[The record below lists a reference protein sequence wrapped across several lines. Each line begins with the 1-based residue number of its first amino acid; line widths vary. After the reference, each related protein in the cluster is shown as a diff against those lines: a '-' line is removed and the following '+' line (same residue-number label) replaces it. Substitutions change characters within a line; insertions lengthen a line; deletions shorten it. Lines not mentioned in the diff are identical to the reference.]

1 MNNIP
6 LISIIIPVYNA
17 EKFLSHCINSILEQ
31 SYINLEII
39 LVNDGSTDNSLSICE
54 YYALKDNRIKVF
66 TQANK
71 GVSSARN
78 LGIEKAQGEWIYF
91 VDSDD
96 LVFDGLFRDFYE
108 TISLNKLIDVYKF
121 GYIID
126 DNGRRI
132 IMSNGNS
139 ELVSDHVSMLLNNE
153 KCKYFGFLWNMIFKK
168 SILKDVRFETEIS
181 WCEDHIFSYRLF
193 LNSKLMYIS
202 EKAYYCY
209 FKRNNNSLSV
219 KLHDPYKIYYAA
231 KIEKEVKFKYLIPGI
246 YNKTLLDFMNN
257 AYDNKLYL
265 AIRNLYYSSNSYKQ
279 RKMFFCEIGKTFNIY
294 IDLYYKLRYKLSN
307 LKMLLK

>member
-108 TISLNKLIDVYKF
+108 TISLNKLIEVYKF

-139 ELVSDHVSMLLNNE
+139 ELVSDLVSMLLNNE

-209 FKRNNNSLSV
+209 FKRINYT
-219 KLHDPYKIYYAA
+219 K
-231 KIEKEVKFKYLIPGI
+231 KYL
-246 YNKTLLDFMNN
+246 F
-257 AYDNKLYL
+257 
-265 AIRNLYYSSNSYKQ
+265 NL
-279 RKMFFCEIGKTFNIY
+279 
-294 IDLYYKLRYKLSN
+294 
-307 LKMLLK
+307 